1 MQYSPRIV
9 HSKCVAI
16 TISGSG
22 SPCIQMLYAYIHTYI
37 RYCVLCKEHNM
48 HSNNCDSNVDTILSL
63 ITNSRCKHWNTETW
77 FSPEWKISVVVFLF
91 FFVSHKL
98 PRRGLESGER
108 ACGCCRVS
116 VRSRRLSTHRKAPSC
131 RQLSCRASVDVISG
145 PISPPPIGRPGVTRL
160 LFLLWHTVSSSTSL

>member
-1 MQYSPRIV
+1 MCSNHHLRLREPLHTNVI
-9 HSKCVAI
+9 
-16 TISGSG
+16 
-22 SPCIQMLYAYIHTYI
+22 CITYI
-37 RYCVLCKEHNM
+37 LYCMLCKEHNM
-48 HSNNCDSNVDTILSL
+48 HSNNWDSCRPSPTAAANA
-63 ITNSRCKHWNTETW
+63 ETLRHD
-77 FSPEWKISVVVFLF
+77 FGLNEKYLLLFCF

-160 LFLLWHTVSSSTSL
+160 LFLL